1 MSNKEQSNKSSLDEL
16 PENSYLK
23 AWIRVQSINLNSE
36 SYPMIDF
43 GALIQLN

>member
-23 AWIRVQSINLNSE
+23 A
-36 SYPMIDF
+36 
-43 GALIQLN
+43 